1 MWMLYNSPPM
11 RAIRFIHMSD
21 VHLDTSFSASGFPAR
36 LGLRKREAIRATFR
50 RILEDAR
57 TESVDMVLIAGDLFE
72 HDRVT
77 PDTVEFLKQ
86 QIDALGSIRVFIA
99 PGNHDPYIQGS
110 PYREE
115 AWPGNTRIFSSEDF
129 RSVELPELEV
139 RVAGCGFTRTQVQE
153 HLFSKLLPMPQEGIN
168 LVVAHGSD
176 LARVPSG
183 KFSHGPLT
191 VDEIAGKN
199 VHYCALGHYHEQRP
213 VENTVDGTEVWYSG
227 IPEGRGWDEEGERG
241 YLLVEIAEGKVRVAP
256 RACNQY
262 PLRTLEMDCDEF
274 TSREQIVDALRAQG
288 VLDARTILR
297 VRLLGAVDPRLDLSI
312 SELEARL
319 ADETLQIFFE
329 DQTMPALDYAAIAEE
344 NTLRGRFARDLN
356 ARVEKA
362 SGSERVVLER
372 ARLYGLQ
379 ALMGREVRLK

>member
-1 MWMLYNSPPM
+1 M
-11 RAIRFIHMSD
+11 RPIRFIHTSD

-86 QIDALGSIRVFIA
+86 QFSAMGSIRVFIA
-99 PGNHDPYIQGS
+99 PGNHDPFIQGS

-115 AWPGNTRIFSSEDF
+115 SWPGNTRIFSSEEF
-129 RSVELPELEV
+129 QTVEMPELGA
-139 RVAGCGFTRTQVQE
+139 RVAGCGFTRAQVQE
-153 HLFSKLLPMPQEGIN
+153 HLFNRLRPMPAEGFNI
-168 LVVAHGSD
+168 VVAHGSD
-176 LARVPSG
+176 LARVPGG

-191 VDEIAGKN
+191 IDEVAGKN

-213 VENTVDGTEVWYSG
+213 VENAIDGAEVWYSG
-227 IPEGRGWDEEGERG
+227 IPEGRGWDEEGDRG
-241 YLLVEIAEGKVRVAP
+241 YLLVEVADGKVRVA
-256 RACNQY
+256 RRVCNQY

-274 TSREQIVDALRAQG
+274 TSREQIVDAIRAHSA
-288 VLDARTILR
+288 LDHSTILR
-297 VRLLGAVDPRLDLSI
+297 IRLLGAVDPRLDVSI

-329 DQTMPALDYAAIAEE
+329 DQTMPALDYSAIADE
-344 NTLRGRFARDLN
+344 NTLRGRFARAMN
-356 ARVEKA
+356 ARIEKA
-362 SGSERVVLER
+362 SGRERVVLER
-372 ARLYGLQ
+372 ARLYGLE
-379 ALMGREVRLK
+379 ALQGREVRLK

>member
-1 MWMLYNSPPM
+1 M
-11 RAIRFIHMSD
+11 RAIRFIHTAD

-50 RILEDAR
+50 RILEDAKS
-57 TESVDMVLIAGDLFE
+57 ESVDLVLIAGDLFE

-86 QIDALGSIRVFIA
+86 QFNALAPIRVFIA

-115 AWPGNTRIFSSEDF
+115 SWPANTHIFCGEEFQTVD
-129 RSVELPELEV
+129 LPELGV
-139 RVAGCGFTRTQVQE
+139 RVAGCGFIRAQVTE
-153 HLFSKLLPMPQEGIN
+153 HLFSRLQPLPPEGVN

-176 LARVPSG
+176 LSRIPSG
-183 KFSHGPLT
+183 KFGHGPLSIE
-191 VDEIAGKN
+191 EIAGKN
-199 VHYCALGHYHEQRP
+199 VLYCALGHYHEQRP
-213 VENTVDGTEVWYSG
+213 VENPVDATEVWYSG

-241 YLLVEIAEGKVRVAP
+241 YLLVEVADGKVKVHRRV
-256 RACNQY
+256 CNQF

-274 TSREQIVDALRAQG
+274 SSREQIVDAIRAHG
-288 VLDARTILR
+288 ALDARTILR
-297 VRLLGAVDPRLDLSI
+297 VRLLGAVDPRMDLSI

-329 DQTMPALDYAAIAEE
+329 DRTTPAIDYASIAEE
-344 NTLRGRFARDLN
+344 NTLRGRFARSMN

-362 SGSERVVLER
+362 SGRDRMVLER
-372 ARLYGLQ
+372 ARLYGFQ
-379 ALMGREVRLK
+379 ALLGREVRLK